1 MLLKFGISLVIIGI
15 IMFIYGISLFSYRG
29 DLSFILKDLGE
40 YSIVLWLPVLIIG
53 TILTIIARI
62 IKKIK

>member
-29 DLSFILKDLGE
+29 DLSFILKDPRE

-62 IKKIK
+62 IKK

>member
-1 MLLKFGISLVIIGI
+1 
-15 IMFIYGISLFSYRG
+15 MFIYGISLFSYKG
-29 DLSFILKDLGE
+29 DLSFILKDPGE

-62 IKKIK
+62 IKKIKWNHYHQL

>member
-15 IMFIYGISLFSYRG
+15 IMFIYGISLFSFRG
-29 DLSFILKDLGE
+29 DLSFILKNLGE

-62 IKKIK
+62 IKK

>member
-1 MLLKFGISLVIIGI
+1 
-15 IMFIYGISLFSYRG
+15 MFIYGISLFSYKG